1 MSMDLKNYLE
11 QHESIKEEMNAIKK
25 LTASS
30 NIADHARDIALHIST
45 LAGRIKIHLSMED
58 KYLYPGLK
66 ERGSEQIKNMATA
79 YQKEMGGLADVFVI
93 YKDQYNTAPK
103 IQQNLKNLKSDT
115 DKVFSEIEKRI
126 NKEESELYKFI

>member
-1 MSMDLKNYLE
+1 MSKNLKNYLE

>member
-1 MSMDLKNYLE
+1 MDLKNYLE